1 MCARFHGAVRNR
13 RNLPPMPNRSKVLAT
28 ALLLLTLGHDAMEAR
43 AQDPA
48 TQDAGIYWLYVHMA
62 PELTTE
68 YAVEVTDRK
77 VLSGYSESAIFPDAL
92 LDSVRVTAEALCA
105 AKLGMKVDC
114 IYKLNKKGERI
125 TTVGA
130 NNELERMPSNT
141 FKGAVASAARH
152 RYIRIDVMMSTGGK
166 AIVLGPDTYSKI
178 KPIVTATIK
187 VDDAAGN
194 EVFKNKVTLKDLS
207 DLRSVERTRGNLV
220 VTRSETLGPED
231 IFMIYEQ
238 ALTQLLQ

>member
-92 LDSVRVTAEALCA
+92 LDSVRMLCPVEPLVEEVERRNRLRIAQPWLEFEVGPLALQSST
-105 AKLGMKVDC
+105 MTVDPFGS
-114 IYKLNKKGERI
+114 LPTSDPFG
-125 TTVGA
+125 
-130 NNELERMPSNT
+130 
-141 FKGAVASAARH
+141 VA
-152 RYIRIDVMMSTGGK
+152 
-166 AIVLGPDTYSKI
+166 
-178 KPIVTATIK
+178 
-187 VDDAAGN
+187 
-194 EVFKNKVTLKDLS
+194 
-207 DLRSVERTRGNLV
+207 RSVKGSFAV
-220 VTRSETLGPED
+220 VTT
-231 IFMIYEQ
+231 
-238 ALTQLLQ
+238 AV